1 MDNLKSLLDNKQY
14 DLVLKLTET
23 SQTSNDLFYRISA
36 FIFLGK
42 YEDALYVIQDHQE
55 ILESNLPALINAHIN
70 LLCVLGRFDQA
81 YTVLDYYNNLPYQS
95 QVVEELLQKMPK
107 IIEAEEKKQTTFKF
121 YSDEELEQML
131 KSQKYEDV
139 LLALDVI
146 KGRDVLSFLPLL
158 KEILVSST
166 SKETIKS
173 YILMMLVKK
182 EVDRDLEINKNGNL
196 IKVNPKYLNPP
207 FLGEIFDGVIRGFD
221 KEFKDSTLSQIAT
234 QLFSQYSIYIYPEE
248 YKYSVNEYL
257 ASFYLLAKDYASNNS
272 DDYSSLSFADELDKE
287 KILKIKEEI
296 DKILGEF

>member
-23 SQTSNDLFYRISA
+23 STSSNDLFYRISA

-55 ILESNLPALINAHIN
+55 TLQSNLAALINAHIN

-81 YTVLDYYNNLPYQS
+81 YTVLDYYANLPYQS
-95 QVVEELLQKMPK
+95 QVVEEILRKMPK
-107 IIEAEEKKQTTFKF
+107 VIEAEEKKQTTFKF
-121 YSDEELEQML
+121 YSDDELEQML
-131 KSQKYEDV
+131 RSEKFEDV

-146 KGRDVLSFLPLL
+146 KNRDILDFLPIL
-158 KEILVSST
+158 KELLVSAN
-166 SKETIKS
+166 KESIKS

-182 EVDRDLEINKNGNL
+182 EIDRDLSILKNGHL
-196 IKVNPKYLNPP
+196 LDVNPKYLKPP
-207 FLGEIFDGVIRGFD
+207 FQGEIFDNVIKGFD
-221 KEFKDSTLSQIAT
+221 KEYKDSTLSQIAT

-257 ASFYLLAKDYASNNS
+257 AVFYLLAKDYASSGNEDLS
-272 DDYSSLSFADELDKE
+272 LLSFANNLDLE
-287 KILKIKEEI
+287 KIKQIKEEI
-296 DKILGEF
+296 DKMLEEF